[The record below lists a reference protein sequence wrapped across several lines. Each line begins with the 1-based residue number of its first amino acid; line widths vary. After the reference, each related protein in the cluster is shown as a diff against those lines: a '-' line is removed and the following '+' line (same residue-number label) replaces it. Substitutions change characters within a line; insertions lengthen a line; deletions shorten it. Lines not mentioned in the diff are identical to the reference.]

1 MRIQQGPGTP
11 VSARRR
17 RRSVGHERWLGVAVL
32 LGAIVVV
39 AMVGGLV
46 QSGPSA
52 REIPWTFASELEAA
66 SSGPSSHAVNQ
77 VASSTS
83 AASGSETSLTG
94 GISSGDTES
103 TPSSDTTEST
113 LSPSSETYTPEELA
127 VLFAPLPANAKALSV
142 PVLMYHYVDE
152 TPPPAGPYADSLTV
166 RTPDFVR
173 QLEYLHANGFSTV
186 SLADLYLA
194 VAGVKTLPSKALVLT
209 FDDGGLDN
217 YEVAFSLLKRYGFTA
232 TFFVITSR
240 VGKEGQMTWEQL
252 REMVQAGM
260 AVQSHTV
267 SHPDLTKVS
276 PSKLAR
282 ELADSR
288 AVIEQEVGAPVYALA
303 YPAGAY
309 NSQVIQAA
317 KEAGYSLAV
326 STDKGGKP
334 APQTIFEIKRARIQA
349 GLSLSTFAHLVGG
362 Q

>member
-1 MRIQQGPGTP
+1 MRARQEPGTII
-11 VSARRR
+11 SAQRR
-17 RRSVGHERWLGVAVL
+17 RRSVGRERWLGVAVL
-32 LGAIVVV
+32 LGAVVVV
-39 AMVGGLV
+39 AMVGALV
-46 QSGPSA
+46 RSGPGA
-52 REIPWTFASELEAA
+52 REMPWTFASELKAA
-66 SSGPSSHAVNQ
+66 SSGQSSQTVNQ
-77 VASSTS
+77 SASSTTQ
-83 AASGSETSLTG
+83 ASSSETSPFG

-103 TPSSDTTEST
+103 TSPSDTTQST
-113 LSPSSETYTPEELA
+113 PSSSETYTPEELA
-127 VLFAPLPANAKALSV
+127 VLFAPLPSSAKAVSV

-173 QLEYLHANGFSTV
+173 QLEYLRSNGFSTV
-186 SLADLYLA
+186 SLADVYLA
-194 VAGVKTLPSKALVLT
+194 MAGALALPSKAVVLT

-217 YEVAFSLLKRYGFTA
+217 YEVAFSLLQRYGFTA

-252 REMVQAGM
+252 REMAQAGM

-267 SHPDLTKVS
+267 SHPDLTKIS
-276 PSKLAR
+276 SSKLAR

-309 NSQVIQAA
+309 NSQVILAA

-349 GLSLSTFAHLVGG
+349 GLSLATFARLVGG